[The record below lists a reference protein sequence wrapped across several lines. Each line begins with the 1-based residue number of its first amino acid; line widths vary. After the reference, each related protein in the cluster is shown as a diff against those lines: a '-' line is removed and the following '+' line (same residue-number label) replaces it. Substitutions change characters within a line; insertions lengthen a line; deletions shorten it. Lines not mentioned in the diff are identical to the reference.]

1 MISVKLQK
9 GHWKSLFP
17 KLSVFSR
24 INYCFN
30 FGFPLSI
37 VCFPPMSGELLSIHI
52 YQWWMT
58 LVSTGMETD
67 FLSGCVGPSLQ
78 VVLWKMIIDQWSE
91 LFPGSWYGRGAE
103 NPFKYQIMKD
113 FQAFYPWKTSLHLLF
128 HLALLLFLKKIVHPF
143 KQTNTKQT
151 QKNPNKQKN
160 TKNPQRNKKTQNPP
174 NKHTNKQK
182 NTQKNRQ
189 TETYKTKLLYKGESR
204 VQEIMHRNF

>member
-17 KLSVFSR
+17 ELSVFSR

-78 VVLWKMIIDQWSE
+78 VVLWKMTIDQWSE
-91 LFPGSWYGRGAE
+91 LFPGSWYGQGAE

-128 HLALLLFLKKIVHPF
+128 HLALLLFLKKIVHSF

-151 QKNPNKQKN
+151 QKNPNKKTQKTPKE
-160 TKNPQRNKKTQNPP
+160 TKRHKTPQTNIQINKKHTKKQTNRNIQN
-174 NKHTNKQK
+174 Q
-182 NTQKNRQ
+182 
-189 TETYKTKLLYKGESR
+189 
-204 VQEIMHRNF
+204 VAI